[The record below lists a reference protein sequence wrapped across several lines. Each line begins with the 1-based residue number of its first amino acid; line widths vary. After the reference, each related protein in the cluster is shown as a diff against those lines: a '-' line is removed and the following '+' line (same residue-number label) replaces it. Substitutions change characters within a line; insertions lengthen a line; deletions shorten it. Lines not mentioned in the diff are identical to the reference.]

1 MTAELI
7 RICDLA
13 GRPRGSGFVADDR
26 GTVLTSHEAVDGL
39 ARMVLHGPGPGE
51 RTWRAGA
58 SDVTAL
64 PELGL
69 ALVRSDGLG
78 VRPLP
83 VAPRGVIVPGTYV
96 RLSARGWRQAR
107 VLGSAEA
114 TYAASATDG
123 SHLLPA
129 ALELAIGTDGRDALR
144 LGGEACGGPVLDA
157 VTGAVLAV
165 LCTALRAE
173 HRSGGFAVPLA
184 AAAAADPGGPL
195 AALLERNAATVPGF
209 GADLNLAGALQLTG
223 TTLGAALTTGGP
235 EPVDRPGIAAELDA
249 FAAGEHPVLALVG
262 RPGTGRTTALAA
274 LAARRARGPH
284 PAPTLWLRGADL
296 RADDTSLA
304 DAVAR
309 ALAAAGRILEAPAA
323 APGPDGCQGPDG
335 GPDRGPEPASA
346 SALASLVASAG
357 RPLLVVLDGPE
368 EMPPR
373 LAGRA
378 GPWTGATAAW
388 LEATGAR
395 LAVAARPEYWES
407 AGRLYPPRMLRNPAR
422 PARRLPPAVP
432 VGDLTP
438 EEAARARTRLGIP
451 AGAVADSDARHPL
464 TLRLLAEIHA
474 AGVTAGRPSRDEVF
488 AAHLALLCLR
498 VAVRASAALPEPHRR
513 AGAAGGGPHG
523 RNTEGCDPAGP
534 TGDGPYPGGPFPGG
548 PGMGGWGM
556 GGWGMAGPCADGPAT
571 GKPYGDGP
579 GAGGPYPD
587 GPDSGEGGMAGPY
600 EGGPHAGGQDTAGPY
615 AGGPG
620 VAGPDAAGVYGP
632 GVGRLAARVAGRVH
646 EAARRCLG
654 PGQGQLD
661 RASFE
666 ELFPWR
672 SGWASAVLT
681 EGLLVPAGEGY
692 RFAHEEIADW
702 LQAAHL
708 DLPVA
713 LDTLGREVP
722 RHRIG
727 PVLEALRL
735 LPPGERAAALE
746 RLVALLDGADGPEA
760 GWWAA
765 RLIGE
770 TLLRAPDATPY
781 LPVLHAL
788 AEHLSRPR
796 PAPAQGT
803 PPGADPPH
811 PAPTPAG
818 SAAYAGPSGT
828 GLPRPAPVTAP
839 SASAGPAA
847 EAGPPGAD
855 LPGSAPVAA
864 SSVSAGSAG
873 YAGPLGTGLPRP
885 ASAGSVAEAGPSGA
899 DLPRPAPGAG
909 SSASAGSAG
918 YAGPSGTGLP
928 RPAPG
933 AVPPASAGSAAYA
946 GTLGPADITAWAGP
960 GDTGHP
966 RIPAQG
972 GASAA
977 GGPAGHLRPGTATV
991 GGTRPGVPAGHLRPG
1006 AAATVGVGGNGCGGT
1021 AASGHGE
1028 GDEGEFGVW
1037 FWSRV
1042 RLAEEDRF
1050 ELLRRLVPHDH
1061 RLLDAAAR
1069 RLVRAPHL
1077 VQPLLCGW
1085 FRDERRLLGRPGA
1098 TVATAAQAL
1107 LHTHRSLAVDDL
1119 AEALVTAAHPR
1130 ADELLAVLAEDEPSA
1145 LSRAVD
1151 RWAHDER
1158 PGRRVAAAAYGPL
1171 TAPHVRT
1178 PADRELLRY
1187 AAQAL
1192 LARPADASLH
1202 GSALGILLRDPQVRA
1217 RYLPEALACFR
1228 DPGPGRLLP
1237 AAALV
1242 AALPVLPD
1250 PDAVFA
1256 ALRERADGEVVRALA
1271 ALTTPGLA
1279 RRAADLVRDHLAR
1292 HPQDAAH
1299 AAAFVDRRL
1308 EQGLAAAP
1316 VLRPLVRDLL
1326 GSGPPPV
1333 RAALAGVLAAPGTE
1347 SSYTLRG
1354 ELAEALLREELDPSV
1369 LDAFLGALAAGAAA
1383 GGPPDRT
1390 RDLLRRTGRQLLRAP
1405 GGPAVFER
1413 RTVELARAEP
1423 AFRALVAGW
1432 LERAP
1437 QEAAA
1442 LLGPGAR
1449 RTVET
1454 LAHSVSA
1461 SAPPSAS
1468 RSASAPDDADDGQR
1482 APAWQS

>member
-39 ARMVLHGPGPGE
+39 ARVVLHGPAPGE
-51 RTWRAGA
+51 RTWTAGA

-83 VAPRGVIVPGTYV
+83 VAPRGVVAPGTYV
-96 RLSARGWRQAR
+96 RLPARGWRQAR
-107 VLGSAEA
+107 VLGAAEA
-114 TYAASATDG
+114 TYRAAHTATDRF
-123 SHLLPA
+123 HLLPA

-157 VTGAVLAV
+157 GTGAVLAV
-165 LCTALRAE
+165 LCTALQAE

-195 AALLERNAATVPGF
+195 AALLERNAATVPGY
-209 GADLNLAGALQLTG
+209 GADLNLAGALRLTG
-223 TTLGAALTTGGP
+223 TTLGAALPAGGP
-235 EPVDRPGIAAELDA
+235 EPVDRPAIAAELDA
-249 FAAGEHPVLALVG
+249 FTAGDRPVLALVG

-274 LAARRARGPH
+274 LAVRRARGPR

-296 RADDTSLA
+296 RPDDTSLA

-309 ALAAAGRILEAPAA
+309 ALTEAGRTLEVPAA
-323 APGPDGCQGPDG
+323 APGPDP
-335 GPDRGPEPASA
+335 A
-346 SALASLVASAG
+346 SALAALVASAG
-357 RPLLVVLDGPE
+357 RALLVVLDGPE

-388 LEATGAR
+388 LVASGAR
-395 LAVAARPEYWES
+395 LVVASRPEHWES
-407 AGRLYPPRMLRNPAR
+407 AGRLYPPRMLRTPAR

-432 VGDLTP
+432 IGDLTP
-438 EEAARARTRLGIP
+438 EEAAQVRARLGIP
-451 AGAVADSDARHPL
+451 ADAVAAADARHPL
-464 TLRLLAEIHA
+464 TLRLLAELRA

-488 AAHLALLCLR
+488 AAHLDLLCLR
-498 VAVRASAALPEPHRR
+498 VAVRVSAALPQPRR
-513 AGAAGGGPHG
+513 PGGAA
-523 RNTEGCDPAGP
+523 DPAG
-534 TGDGPYPGGPFPGG
+534 TGGPGG
-548 PGMGGWGM
+548 PGMGGPGGPGM
-556 GGWGMAGPCADGPAT
+556 GGPGGPGMGGPGMAGPDMG
-571 GKPYGDGP
+571 GP
-579 GAGGPYPD
+579 GGPETGGPD
-587 GPDSGEGGMAGPY
+587 MAGPGTGGPGGSGMAGPGMAGS
-600 EGGPHAGGQDTAGPY
+600 GGSGMAGPGM
-615 AGGPG
+615 AGSGGSGMAGSGMAGSGTGGSGMAGSGMAGPDMGGPG
-620 VAGPDAAGVYGP
+620 GPEAGRPYTAEPDTAGVYGP
-632 GVGRLAARVAGRVH
+632 GAGRLAVRVAGRVH

-672 SGWASAVLT
+672 SGWASAVLA

-692 RFAHEEIADW
+692 RFAHEEFADW
-702 LQAAHL
+702 VQAAHL
-708 DLPVA
+708 DLPAA
-713 LDTLGREVP
+713 LDTLGRDVP

-727 PVLEALRL
+727 PVLEAVGL
-735 LPPGERAAALE
+735 LPPGERTAALQ
-746 RLVALLDGADGPEA
+746 RLVALLGEDTGPEPR
-760 GWWAA
+760 WWAA
-765 RLIGE
+765 RLVGE
-770 TLLRAPDATPY
+770 TLLRAPDATPC
-781 LPVLHAL
+781 LEVLHAL
-788 AEHLSRPR
+788 AEHLAR
-796 PAPAQGT
+796 PAPAGGT
-803 PPGADPPH
+803 PPGADPPR
-811 PAPTPAG
+811 PAPAAATAPTPAG
-818 SAAYAGPSGT
+818 AAAYAGALGGP
-828 GLPRPAPVTAP
+828 
-839 SASAGPAA
+839 GPAA
-847 EAGPPGAD
+847 
-855 LPGSAPVAA
+855 
-864 SSVSAGSAG
+864 
-873 YAGPLGTGLPRP
+873 
-885 ASAGSVAEAGPSGA
+885 
-899 DLPRPAPGAG
+899 
-909 SSASAGSAG
+909 
-918 YAGPSGTGLP
+918 
-928 RPAPG
+928 
-933 AVPPASAGSAAYA
+933 
-946 GTLGPADITAWAGP
+946 ITAWAGP
-960 GDTGHP
+960 GTAGHP
-966 RIPAQG
+966 GVPTRG
-972 GASAA
+972 GTPRA
-977 GGPAGHLRPGTATV
+977 GGPGAQAGHLRPEAAAAAAAAASARAGSRGS
-991 GGTRPGVPAGHLRPG
+991 GGTTESGGPPDPGQGR
-1006 AAATVGVGGNGCGGT
+1006 
-1021 AASGHGE
+1021 E
-1028 GDEGEFGVW
+1028 DEGEFGAW
-1037 FWSRV
+1037 FWTRV
-1042 RLAEEDRF
+1042 RVAEEDRF

-1069 RLVRAPHL
+1069 RLARAPRL

-1119 AEALVTAAHPR
+1119 TEALVTAAHPR

-1217 RYLPEALACFR
+1217 RYLPDALACFR
-1228 DPGPGRLLP
+1228 DPGRRTPLP
-1237 AAALV
+1237 ASALV
-1242 AALPVLPD
+1242 AALPMLPD

-1299 AAAFVDRRL
+1299 AAEFVDRRL

-1354 ELAEALLREELDPSV
+1354 ELAEELLREELDASV
-1369 LDAFLGALAAGAAA
+1369 LDTFLGALAAGAATGA
-1383 GGPPDRT
+1383 PDRT

-1423 AFRALVAGW
+1423 AFGALVASW

-1442 LLGPGAR
+1442 LLGPSAR

-1454 LAHSVSA
+1454 LANSA
-1461 SAPPSAS
+1461 SP
-1468 RSASAPDDADDGQR
+1468 PDDADDGQR
-1482 APAWQS
+1482 PPAWQS

>member
-39 ARMVLHGPGPGE
+39 ARLVLHGPSPGERSPGE
-51 RTWRAGA
+51 RTWLAGA

-83 VAPRGVIVPGTYV
+83 IAPRAAIAPGTYV
-96 RLSARGWRQAR
+96 RLAARGWRQAR
-107 VLGSAEA
+107 VLGGAEA
-114 TYAASATDG
+114 TYTATCTATATSSTATG
-123 SHLLPA
+123 RLHLLPA

-144 LGGEACGGPVLDA
+144 LRGEACGGPVLDA
-157 VTGAVLAV
+157 GTGAVLAV
-165 LCTALRAE
+165 LCTALQAE
-173 HRSGGFAVPLA
+173 HRSGGFAVPLT

-195 AALLERNAATVPGF
+195 AALLERNAATVPGH

-223 TTLGAALTTGGP
+223 TTLGAALAAGGP
-235 EPVDRPGIAAELDA
+235 EPVDRPAIAAELDS
-249 FAAGEHPVLALVG
+249 FTAGDRPVLALVG

-296 RADDTSLA
+296 RTGDTSLA

-309 ALAAAGRILEAPAA
+309 ALAEAGRILEVPAA
-323 APGPDGCQGPDG
+323 APGPD
-335 GPDRGPEPASA
+335 PAA
-346 SALASLVASAG
+346 TLAALVASAG
-357 RPLLVVLDGPE
+357 RALLVVLDGPE

-373 LAGRA
+373 LAARA
-378 GPWTGATAAW
+378 GPWTAATAAW
-388 LEATGAR
+388 LDATGTR

-407 AGRLYPPRMLRNPAR
+407 AGRLYPPRMLSTPAR
-422 PARRLPPAVP
+422 PARLLPPAVP

-438 EEAARARTRLGIP
+438 EEAALAGARLGIP
-451 AGAVADSDARHPL
+451 ADAVAGADARHPL
-464 TLRLLAEIHA
+464 TLRLLAEVRA

-488 AAHLALLCLR
+488 AAHLDLLCLR
-498 VAVRASAALPEPHRR
+498 VAVRVSAALPQPRR
-513 AGAAGGGPHG
+513 PRGAADPGGARGSDTGGVYGSGTGGVYGPDTGGDG
-523 RNTEGCDPAGP
+523 RSDPGRAYGTTDPAG
-534 TGDGPYPGGPFPGG
+534 
-548 PGMGGWGM
+548 
-556 GGWGMAGPCADGPAT
+556 ADGP
-571 GKPYGDGP
+571 
-579 GAGGPYPD
+579 
-587 GPDSGEGGMAGPY
+587 
-600 EGGPHAGGQDTAGPY
+600 DT
-615 AGGPG
+615 
-620 VAGPDAAGVYGP
+620 AGVYGP
-632 GVGRLAARVAGRVH
+632 GAGRLAVRVAGRVH

-654 PGQGQLD
+654 PGQGQVD

-672 SGWASAVLT
+672 SGWASAVLA

-692 RFAHEEIADW
+692 RFAHEELADW
-702 LQAAHL
+702 VQAAHL
-708 DLPVA
+708 DLPAA
-713 LDTLGREVP
+713 LDTLGRDVP

-735 LPPGERAAALE
+735 LPPEEKGAALE
-746 RLVALLDGADGPEA
+746 RLVSVLDGAAAGPEA
-760 GWWAA
+760 RWWAA
-765 RLIGE
+765 RLVGE
-770 TLLRAPDATPY
+770 TLLRAADATPY
-781 LPVLHAL
+781 LPVLYAL
-788 AEHLSRPR
+788 ATHLTRPEPAGTHESG
-796 PAPAQGT
+796 PAPAGPAPVT
-803 PPGADPPH
+803 PPD
-811 PAPTPAG
+811 PTPAG
-818 SAAYAGPSGT
+818 SAAYAGALGI
-828 GLPRPAPVTAP
+828 PARAT
-839 SASAGPAA
+839 
-847 EAGPPGAD
+847 
-855 LPGSAPVAA
+855 
-864 SSVSAGSAG
+864 
-873 YAGPLGTGLPRP
+873 
-885 ASAGSVAEAGPSGA
+885 
-899 DLPRPAPGAG
+899 
-909 SSASAGSAG
+909 
-918 YAGPSGTGLP
+918 
-928 RPAPG
+928 
-933 AVPPASAGSAAYA
+933 
-946 GTLGPADITAWAGP
+946 ITAWAGP
-960 GDTGHP
+960 RTTGHP

-972 GASAA
+972 GAPGGS
-977 GGPAGHLRPGTATV
+977 GPAG
-991 GGTRPGVPAGHLRPG
+991 PAGRLRAGEAGEAAGEAGDAARAGGAQTGGSTESGGPPEPG
-1006 AAATVGVGGNGCGGT
+1006 RGR
-1021 AASGHGE
+1021 E
-1028 GDEGEFGVW
+1028 DEGEFGAW
-1037 FWSRV
+1037 FWTRV
-1042 RLAEEDRF
+1042 GVAEEDRF
-1050 ELLRRLVPHDH
+1050 ELLRRMLPHDH

-1069 RLVRAPHL
+1069 RLVRAPRL

-1202 GSALGILLRDPQVRA
+1202 GSAFGILLRDPQVRA

-1228 DPGPGRLLP
+1228 ARGHGRQLP

-1299 AAAFVDRRL
+1299 AAEFVDRRL

-1354 ELAEALLREELDPSV
+1354 ELAEELLREELDPSV
-1369 LDAFLGALAAGAAA
+1369 LDAFLGALATGAATGA
-1383 GGPPDRT
+1383 PDRT

-1423 AFRALVAGW
+1423 AFGALVARW

-1442 LLGPGAR
+1442 LLGPSAR

-1454 LAHSVSA
+1454 LAHSA
-1461 SAPPSAS
+1461 SPPE
-1468 RSASAPDDADDGQR
+1468 DADDGQR
-1482 APAWQS
+1482 PPAWQS

>member
-13 GRPRGSGFVADDR
+13 GRPRGTGFVADDC
-26 GTVLTSHEAVDGL
+26 GTVLTSHEAVDGP
-39 ARMVLHGPGPGE
+39 ARLVLHGPAPGE
-51 RTWRAGA
+51 RTWTAGA

-83 VAPRGVIVPGTYV
+83 VAPRAVIAPGTYV
-96 RLSARGWRQAR
+96 RLPARGWRQAR
-107 VLGSAEA
+107 VLGAAEA
-114 TYAASATDG
+114 GYPATDRF
-123 SHLLPA
+123 HLLPA

-144 LGGEACGGPVLDA
+144 LGGESCGGPVLDA
-157 VTGAVLAV
+157 ATGAVLAV

-195 AALLERNAATVPGF
+195 AALLERNAATVPGY

-223 TTLGAALTTGGP
+223 TTLGAALAAFAGVP
-235 EPVDRPGIAAELDA
+235 EPVDRPAITAELDA
-249 FAAGEHPVLALVG
+249 FTSGDRPVLALAG

-274 LAARRARGPH
+274 LAVRRARGPR

-309 ALAAAGRILEAPAA
+309 ALTEAGRILEAHAA
-323 APGPDGCQGPDG
+323 APGPDP
-335 GPDRGPEPASA
+335 A
-346 SALASLVASAG
+346 SALAALAASAG

-378 GPWTGATAAW
+378 GAWTGATAAW
-388 LEATGAR
+388 LGASGVR
-395 LAVAARPEYWES
+395 LVVAARPEHWES
-407 AGRLYPPRMLRNPAR
+407 AGRLFPPRMLHTPAR
-422 PARRLPPAVP
+422 PARRVPPAVP

-438 EEAARARTRLGIP
+438 EEAEAARARLGIP
-451 AGAVADSDARHPL
+451 ADAVAAADARHAL
-464 TLRLLAEIHA
+464 TLRLLAEVRQ

-488 AAHLALLCLR
+488 AAHLDLLCLR
-498 VAVRASAALPEPHRR
+498 VAVRVSAALPQPRR
-513 AGAAGGGPHG
+513 PGGAAEPV
-523 RNTEGCDPAGP
+523 
-534 TGDGPYPGGPFPGG
+534 
-548 PGMGGWGM
+548 
-556 GGWGMAGPCADGPAT
+556 
-571 GKPYGDGP
+571 
-579 GAGGPYPD
+579 GAGGADTGGVDTGGVDTD
-587 GPDSGEGGMAGPY
+587 GV
-600 EGGPHAGGQDTAGPY
+600 DTG
-615 AGGPG
+615 
-620 VAGPDAAGVYGP
+620 GVYGP
-632 GVGRLAARVAGRVH
+632 DRARVYGPGAGRLAARVAGRVH

-654 PGQGQLD
+654 PGQGQVD

-666 ELFPWR
+666 ELFPRR
-672 SGWASAVLT
+672 SGWASAVLA

-692 RFAHEEIADW
+692 RFAHEEFADW
-702 LQAAHL
+702 VQAAHL
-708 DLPVA
+708 DLPAA
-713 LDTLGREVP
+713 LHTLGRDVP
-722 RHRIG
+722 RHRVG

-735 LPPGERAAALE
+735 LPPGARAAALE
-746 RLVALLDGADGPEA
+746 RLVALLGEDTGPEPR
-760 GWWAA
+760 WWAA
-765 RLIGE
+765 RLVGE
-770 TLLRAPDATPY
+770 TLLRAPDATPC

-788 AEHLSRPR
+788 ADHLAR
-796 PAPAQGT
+796 PAPAGDTRT
-803 PPGADPPH
+803 PPGAEPH
-811 PAPTPAG
+811 PAPAAAVPTPAG
-818 SAAYAGPSGT
+818 AAAYAG
-828 GLPRPAPVTAP
+828 A
-839 SASAGPAA
+839 
-847 EAGPPGAD
+847 
-855 LPGSAPVAA
+855 
-864 SSVSAGSAG
+864 
-873 YAGPLGTGLPRP
+873 LGNP
-885 ASAGSVAEAGPSGA
+885 
-899 DLPRPAPGAG
+899 
-909 SSASAGSAG
+909 
-918 YAGPSGTGLP
+918 
-928 RPAPG
+928 
-933 AVPPASAGSAAYA
+933 
-946 GTLGPADITAWAGP
+946 GPADVTVTGWPGPRTGGHVRSPGEVAGP
-960 GDTGHP
+960 G
-966 RIPAQG
+966 
-972 GASAA
+972 
-977 GGPAGHLRPGTATV
+977 
-991 GGTRPGVPAGHLRPG
+991 
-1006 AAATVGVGGNGCGGT
+1006 
-1021 AASGHGE
+1021 SGEADHGDGEEAE
-1028 GDEGEFGVW
+1028 GEGEFGGW
-1037 FWSRV
+1037 FWTRV
-1042 RLAEEDRF
+1042 RVPEAERF

-1069 RLVRAPHL
+1069 RLVRAPRL

-1119 AEALVTAAHPR
+1119 AEALVSAAHPR

-1178 PADRELLRY
+1178 PADRELLRH
-1187 AAQAL
+1187 AAEAL
-1192 LARPADASLH
+1192 LDRPADASLH

-1217 RYLPEALACFR
+1217 RYLPQALACFR
-1228 DPGPGRLLP
+1228 DPGRGARL
-1237 AAALV
+1237 AATALV

-1256 ALRERADGEVVRALA
+1256 VLRERADGEVVRALA

-1299 AAAFVDRRL
+1299 AAEFVDRRL

-1354 ELAEALLREELDPSV
+1354 ELAEALLHEELDPSV

-1383 GGPPDRT
+1383 GAPPDRT

-1423 AFRALVAGW
+1423 AFGVLVASW

-1442 LLGPGAR
+1442 LLGPSAR

-1454 LAHSVSA
+1454 LVHSA
-1461 SAPPSAS
+1461 SPPV
-1468 RSASAPDDADDGQR
+1468 DADDGQR
-1482 APAWQS
+1482 PPAWQS

>member
-1 MTAELI
+1 MTAQLI

-39 ARMVLHGPGPGE
+39 ARLVLHGPAPGE
-51 RTWRAGA
+51 RTWTAGA

-78 VRPLP
+78 ARPLP
-83 VAPRGVIVPGTYV
+83 VAPRGAIAPGTYV
-96 RLSARGWRQAR
+96 RLAARGWRQAR
-107 VLGSAEA
+107 VLGAAEA
-114 TYAASATDG
+114 TYPATDRL
-123 SHLLPA
+123 HLLPA

-157 VTGAVLAV
+157 GTGAVLAV

-195 AALLERNAATVPGF
+195 AALLERNAATVPGH

-223 TTLGAALTTGGP
+223 TTLGAALAMGGP
-235 EPVDRPGIAAELDA
+235 EPVDRPEIAAELDA
-249 FAAGEHPVLALVG
+249 FTAGDRPVLALVG
-262 RPGTGRTTALAA
+262 RLGTGRTTALAA
-274 LAARRARGPH
+274 LAVRRARGPH

-296 RADDTSLA
+296 RADDASLA

-309 ALAAAGRILEAPAA
+309 ALTEAGRILEVPAA
-323 APGPDGCQGPDG
+323 GPGPDP
-335 GPDRGPEPASA
+335 A
-346 SALASLVASAG
+346 SALAALVASAG

-378 GPWTGATAAW
+378 APWTGATAAW
-388 LEATGAR
+388 LGASGAR
-395 LAVAARPEYWES
+395 LVVAARPEHWEA
-407 AGRLYPPRMLRNPAR
+407 AGRLYPPRMLHTPAR
-422 PARRLPPAVP
+422 PARGLPPAVP
-432 VGDLTP
+432 IGDLTP
-438 EEAARARTRLGIP
+438 EEAEAVRARLGIP
-451 AGAVADSDARHPL
+451 AGAVDGADARHPL
-464 TLRLLAEIHA
+464 TLRLLAELRA

-488 AAHLALLCLR
+488 AAHLDLLCLR
-498 VAVRASAALPEPHRR
+498 VAVRVSAALPQPRR
-513 AGAAGGGPHG
+513 PRGAFGPDGACRDGIGGDGAGGDGAG
-523 RNTEGCDPAGP
+523 GEDPAGAC
-534 TGDGPYPGGPFPGG
+534 DPGVF
-548 PGMGGWGM
+548 
-556 GGWGMAGPCADGPAT
+556 
-571 GKPYGDGP
+571 GP
-579 GAGGPYPD
+579 GA
-587 GPDSGEGGMAGPY
+587 
-600 EGGPHAGGQDTAGPY
+600 
-615 AGGPG
+615 
-620 VAGPDAAGVYGP
+620 
-632 GVGRLAARVAGRVH
+632 GRLAARVAGRVH

-661 RASFE
+661 RGSFE

-672 SGWASAVLT
+672 SGWASAVLA
-681 EGLLVPAGEGY
+681 EGLLVPGGEGY
-692 RFAHEEIADW
+692 RFAHEEFADW
-702 LQAAHL
+702 VQAAHL
-708 DLPVA
+708 DLPAA
-713 LDTLGREVP
+713 LDTLGRDVP

-727 PVLEALRL
+727 PVLEGIRL
-735 LPPGERAAALE
+735 LPPGERGAALE
-746 RLVALLDGADGPEA
+746 RLVAVLDGATDPEA
-760 GWWAA
+760 LWWAA
-765 RLIGE
+765 RLVGE
-770 TLLRAPDATPY
+770 TLLRVPDATPY

-788 AEHLSRPR
+788 AAHLTR
-796 PAPAQGT
+796 PAPS
-803 PPGADPPH
+803 GAEEPEPSPAA
-811 PAPTPAG
+811 PAPFPAAPAPAPAAPAPPPAG
-818 SAAYAGPSGT
+818 SAAYAGSLG
-828 GLPRPAPVTAP
+828 AP
-839 SASAGPAA
+839 GP
-847 EAGPPGAD
+847 
-855 LPGSAPVAA
+855 
-864 SSVSAGSAG
+864 
-873 YAGPLGTGLPRP
+873 AGPL
-885 ASAGSVAEAGPSGA
+885 
-899 DLPRPAPGAG
+899 
-909 SSASAGSAG
+909 
-918 YAGPSGTGLP
+918 
-928 RPAPG
+928 
-933 AVPPASAGSAAYA
+933 
-946 GTLGPADITAWAGP
+946 
-960 GDTGHP
+960 

-972 GASAA
+972 GAPVADGPGGRA
-977 GGPAGHLRPGTATV
+977 GRP
-991 GGTRPGVPAGHLRPG
+991 PGLRPG
-1006 AAATVGVGGNGCGGT
+1006 AAADDTGDSGGPGTGGHT
-1021 AASGHGE
+1021 GPGSPPEPGQGRE
-1028 GDEGEFGVW
+1028 DEGEFGGW
-1037 FWSRV
+1037 FWTRV
-1042 RLAEEDRF
+1042 RVAEDDRF

-1069 RLVRAPHL
+1069 RLVRAPRL

-1119 AEALVTAAHPR
+1119 TEALVTAAHPR

-1187 AAQAL
+1187 AAQTL

-1228 DPGPGRLLP
+1228 DPGRGRRLP
-1237 AAALV
+1237 ATALV

-1256 ALRERADGEVVRALA
+1256 ALRERADGEVVCALA

-1279 RRAADLVRDHLAR
+1279 RRAAELVRDHLAG

-1299 AAAFVDRRL
+1299 AAEFVDRRL

-1369 LDAFLGALAAGAAA
+1369 LDTFLGALAAGAAA
-1383 GGPPDRT
+1383 GAPDRT

-1423 AFRALVAGW
+1423 AFGALVASW

-1442 LLGPGAR
+1442 LLGPSAR

-1454 LAHSVSA
+1454 LAHSA
-1461 SAPPSAS
+1461 CPSE
-1468 RSASAPDDADDGQR
+1468 DADDGQR
-1482 APAWQS
+1482 PPAWQS

>member
-39 ARMVLHGPGPGE
+39 ARMVLHGPAPQE
-51 RTWRAGA
+51 RSWRAGA

-78 VRPLP
+78 ARPLP
-83 VAPRGVIVPGTYV
+83 VAPRGVIAPGTYV

-107 VLGSAEA
+107 VLGPAEA
-114 TYAASATDG
+114 AYPAADRL
-123 SHLLPA
+123 HLLPA

-157 VTGAVLAV
+157 GTGAVLAV
-165 LCTALRAE
+165 LCTALQAE
-173 HRSGGFAVPLA
+173 HRCGGFAVPLA

-195 AALLERNAATVPGF
+195 AALLERNAATVPGH

-223 TTLGAALTTGGP
+223 TTLGVALRALAAGGP
-235 EPVDRPGIAAELDA
+235 EPVDRPALAAELDA
-249 FAAGEHPVLALVG
+249 FTAGDRPVLALVG

-274 LAARRARGPH
+274 LAVRRARGPR

-296 RADDTSLA
+296 RAGDTSLA

-309 ALAAAGRILEAPAA
+309 ALAEAGRILEVPAA
-323 APGPDGCQGPDG
+323 
-335 GPDRGPEPASA
+335 GPDRGPDPASACTSASASASA

-395 LAVAARPEYWES
+395 LAVAARPEHWES
-407 AGRLYPPRMLRNPAR
+407 AGRLYPPRMLRTPAR

-438 EEAARARTRLGIP
+438 GEAEQARARLGIP
-451 AGAVADSDARHPL
+451 ADAVAGADARHPL
-464 TLRLLAEIHA
+464 TLRLLAEIRA
-474 AGVTAGRPSRDEVF
+474 AGVTDGCPSRDEVF
-488 AAHLALLCLR
+488 AAHLDLLCLR
-498 VAVRASAALPEPHRR
+498 VAVRVSAAHPQPRR
-513 AGAAGGGPHG
+513 PGGGAEPDG
-523 RNTEGCDPAGP
+523 AGVH
-534 TGDGPYPGGPFPGG
+534 
-548 PGMGGWGM
+548 
-556 GGWGMAGPCADGPAT
+556 
-571 GKPYGDGP
+571 GP
-579 GAGGPYPD
+579 GAD
-587 GPDSGEGGMAGPY
+587 
-600 EGGPHAGGQDTAGPY
+600 
-615 AGGPG
+615 
-620 VAGPDAAGVYGP
+620 
-632 GVGRLAARVAGRVH
+632 RLAARVAGRVH

-654 PGQGQLD
+654 PGRGQLD

-692 RFAHEEIADW
+692 RFAHEELADW
-702 LQAAHL
+702 VQAAHL
-708 DLPVA
+708 DLPAA
-713 LDTLGREVP
+713 LATLGRDVP

-735 LPPGERAAALE
+735 LPPGERAAGLE
-746 RLVALLDGADGPEA
+746 RLVALLDGAEGPEA
-760 GWWAA
+760 TWWAA
-765 RLIGE
+765 RLVGE
-770 TLLRAPDATPY
+770 TLLVLPDATPY
-781 LPVLHAL
+781 LPLLHGL
-788 AEHLSRPR
+788 ATRLTGPEPGPR
-796 PAPAQGT
+796 GT
-803 PPGADPPH
+803 PEAHPSPTDSSWPGNSPAGASGPGGSPASHSWAGGCPTGASPSGASSADTSS
-811 PAPTPAG
+811 AGAFRADNSSASSTPAG
-818 SAAYAGPSGT
+818 ASPAGASPSGPSSSDTSWSGGSSASSSQADT
-828 GLPRPAPVTAP
+828 SSAGASGAGGSSAGGSQADTSSVGAFWAGGSSASPSSAGASSADGSPAGAP
-839 SASAGPAA
+839 SAGASGAGGSPAGASSSGPFPAGGSSAGGSPSGRSPAGPA
-847 EAGPPGAD
+847 P
-855 LPGSAPVAA
+855 
-864 SSVSAGSAG
+864 
-873 YAGPLGTGLPRP
+873 
-885 ASAGSVAEAGPSGA
+885 AGSVAYAGALGRTGPAGA
-899 DLPRPAPGAG
+899 TGWAGAG
-909 SSASAGSAG
+909 GFG
-918 YAGPSGTGLP
+918 GP
-928 RPAPG
+928 
-933 AVPPASAGSAAYA
+933 
-946 GTLGPADITAWAGP
+946 W
-960 GDTGHP
+960 
-966 RIPAQG
+966 IPAQG
-972 GASAA
+972 GASGAGGRQLRPEVAA
-977 GGPAGHLRPGTATV
+977 GGTARVGGAGAPAGPGQ
-991 GGTRPGVPAGHLRPG
+991 GR
-1006 AAATVGVGGNGCGGT
+1006 
-1021 AASGHGE
+1021 E
-1028 GDEGEFGVW
+1028 DEGEFGAG

-1042 RLAEEDRF
+1042 RVAEAERF
-1050 ELLRRLVPHDH
+1050 ELLRRLLPHDH

-1069 RLVRAPHL
+1069 RLVRAPQL

-1085 FRDERRLLGRPGA
+1085 FRDERRLHGRPGA

-1107 LHTHRSLAVDDL
+1107 LHTNRSLAVDDL
-1119 AEALVTAAHPR
+1119 TEALVTAAHPR

-1228 DPGPGRLLP
+1228 DPGRGRRLP

-1250 PDAVFA
+1250 PDSVFA

-1292 HPQDAAH
+1292 HPQDAPH
-1299 AAAFVDRRL
+1299 AAEFLERRL

-1333 RAALAGVLAAPGTE
+1333 RAALARVLAAPGTE
-1347 SSYTLRG
+1347 PSYTLRG
-1354 ELAEALLREELDPSV
+1354 ELAEELLREELDPSV
-1369 LDAFLGALAAGAAA
+1369 LDAFLGALAAGAATGA
-1383 GGPPDRT
+1383 PPDRT

-1423 AFRALVAGW
+1423 AFGALVARW

-1442 LLGPGAR
+1442 LLGPSAR

-1454 LAHSVSA
+1454 LARSTC
-1461 SAPPSAS
+1461 PGTS
-1468 RSASAPDDADDGQR
+1468 RSAPRNASPPDDADDGQR

>member
-39 ARMVLHGPGPGE
+39 ARVVLHGPAPGE
-51 RTWRAGA
+51 RTWVAGA

-83 VAPRGVIVPGTYV
+83 VAPRGVIAPGTYV

-107 VLGSAEA
+107 VLGLAEA
-114 TYAASATDG
+114 TYAATVTAGTGTGTGTAAWAGTTAASATAADRL
-123 SHLLPA
+123 HRLPA
-129 ALELAIGTDGRDALR
+129 VLELAIGTDGRDALR

-157 VTGAVLAV
+157 GTGAVLAV
-165 LCTALRAE
+165 LCTALQAE
-173 HRSGGFAVPLA
+173 HRSGGFAVPLT

-195 AALLERNAATVPGF
+195 AALLERNAATVPGH

-223 TTLGAALTTGGP
+223 TTLGAALATGGP
-235 EPVDRPGIAAELDA
+235 EPVDRPEIAAELDA
-249 FAAGEHPVLALVG
+249 FTAGDRFTAGAGPVLALVG

-274 LAARRARGPH
+274 LAVRRARGPR
-284 PAPTLWLRGADL
+284 PAPTLWLRGSDL
-296 RADDTSLA
+296 RAEDGSLA

-309 ALAAAGRILEAPAA
+309 ALAEAGRILEVPAA
-323 APGPDGCQGPDG
+323 VPGPDP
-335 GPDRGPEPASA
+335 A
-346 SALASLVASAG
+346 SALAAVVASAG
-357 RPLLVVLDGPE
+357 RALLVVLDGPE

-373 LAGRA
+373 LAARA
-378 GPWTGATAAW
+378 GPWTAATAAW
-388 LEATGAR
+388 LDATGAR
-395 LAVAARPEYWES
+395 LVVAARPEYWES
-407 AGRLYPPRMLRNPAR
+407 AGRLYPSRMLRTPAR

-438 EEAARARTRLGIP
+438 EEAALAAARLGIP
-451 AGAVADSDARHPL
+451 ADAVAGADARHPL
-464 TLRLLAEIHA
+464 TLRLLAEVRA

-488 AAHLALLCLR
+488 SAHLDLLCLR
-498 VAVRASAALPEPHRR
+498 VAVRVSAALPQPRR
-513 AGAAGGGPHG
+513 PGVGGAA
-523 RNTEGCDPAGP
+523 DPVG
-534 TGDGPYPGGPFPGG
+534 
-548 PGMGGWGM
+548 
-556 GGWGMAGPCADGPAT
+556 ADGP
-571 GKPYGDGP
+571 
-579 GAGGPYPD
+579 
-587 GPDSGEGGMAGPY
+587 
-600 EGGPHAGGQDTAGPY
+600 DT
-615 AGGPG
+615 
-620 VAGPDAAGVYGP
+620 AGVYGP

-654 PGQGQLD
+654 PGRGQVD

-692 RFAHEEIADW
+692 RFAHEELADW
-702 LQAAHL
+702 VQAAHL
-708 DLPVA
+708 DLPAA
-713 LDTLGREVP
+713 LDTLGRDVP

-727 PVLEALRL
+727 PVLEALGL

-746 RLVALLDGADGPEA
+746 RLVALLGAAAGPEA
-760 GWWAA
+760 RWWAA
-765 RLIGE
+765 RLVGE
-770 TLLRAPDATPY
+770 TLLRLPDATPY
-781 LPVLHAL
+781 LPVLYAL
-788 AEHLSRPR
+788 TTHLTG
-796 PAPAQGT
+796 PAPGGAHGAGPT
-803 PPGADPPH
+803 PVGPTPVPVTPADP
-811 PAPTPAG
+811 TRAG
-818 SAAYAGPSGT
+818 SAAYAGALG
-828 GLPRPAPVTAP
+828 AP
-839 SASAGPAA
+839 GPAA
-847 EAGPPGAD
+847 T
-855 LPGSAPVAA
+855 AP
-864 SSVSAGSAG
+864 
-873 YAGPLGTGLPRP
+873 
-885 ASAGSVAEAGPSGA
+885 
-899 DLPRPAPGAG
+899 
-909 SSASAGSAG
+909 
-918 YAGPSGTGLP
+918 
-928 RPAPG
+928 
-933 AVPPASAGSAAYA
+933 
-946 GTLGPADITAWAGP
+946 WAGP
-960 GDTGHP
+960 GTAGHP
-966 RIPAQG
+966 WIPAQG
-972 GASAA
+972 GAPGADGPGGHGRHA
-977 GGPAGHLRPGTATV
+977 GPLRPGGVTES
-991 GGTRPGVPAGHLRPG
+991 GGPPGPG
-1006 AAATVGVGGNGCGGT
+1006 QGR
-1021 AASGHGE
+1021 E
-1028 GDEGEFGVW
+1028 EEGEFGAW
-1037 FWSRV
+1037 FWTRLRV
-1042 RLAEEDRF
+1042 AEEDRF
-1050 ELLRRLVPHDH
+1050 ELLRRMLPHDH

-1085 FRDERRLLGRPGA
+1085 LRDERRLLGRPGA

-1107 LHTHRSLAVDDL
+1107 LHTQRHLAVDDL

-1192 LARPADASLH
+1192 LARPGDASLH

-1217 RYLPEALACFR
+1217 RYLPDALACFR
-1228 DPGPGRLLP
+1228 DPGRGLRLP

-1299 AAAFVDRRL
+1299 AAEFVDRRL

-1369 LDAFLGALAAGAAA
+1369 LDAFLGALAAGAATGA
-1383 GGPPDRT
+1383 PDRT

-1423 AFRALVAGW
+1423 AFGALVARW

-1442 LLGPGAR
+1442 LLGPSAR

-1454 LAHSVSA
+1454 LAHSA
-1461 SAPPSAS
+1461 SP
-1468 RSASAPDDADDGQR
+1468 REDADDGQR
-1482 APAWQS
+1482 PPAWQS

>member
-39 ARMVLHGPGPGE
+39 ARVVLHGPSPGE
-51 RTWRAGA
+51 RTWLAGA

-83 VAPRGVIVPGTYV
+83 VAPRGVIAPGTYV

-107 VLGSAEA
+107 VLGGAEA
-114 TYAASATDG
+114 TYAATSTTSTTSTAGTVGTGTSAATAADR
-123 SHLLPA
+123 LRRLPA

-157 VTGAVLAV
+157 ATGAVLAV
-165 LCTALRAE
+165 LCTALQAE
-173 HRSGGFAVPLA
+173 HRSGGFAVPLT

-195 AALLERNAATVPGF
+195 AALLERNAATVPGH

-223 TTLGAALTTGGP
+223 TTLGAALAAGAGP
-235 EPVDRPGIAAELDA
+235 EPVDRPEIAAELDA
-249 FAAGEHPVLALVG
+249 FTAGDRCTAGDPPVLALVG

-274 LAARRARGPH
+274 LAVRRARGPR
-284 PAPTLWLRGADL
+284 PAPTLWLRGSDL
-296 RADDTSLA
+296 RVGDTSLA

-309 ALAAAGRILEAPAA
+309 ALAEAGRILEVPAA
-323 APGPDGCQGPDG
+323 APGPDP
-335 GPDRGPEPASA
+335 A
-346 SALASLVASAG
+346 SALAAVVASAG
-357 RPLLVVLDGPE
+357 RALLVVLDGPE

-373 LAGRA
+373 LAALA
-378 GPWTGATAAW
+378 GPWTAATAAW
-388 LEATGAR
+388 LDATGAR
-395 LAVAARPEYWES
+395 LVLAARPEYWES
-407 AGRLYPPRMLRNPAR
+407 AGRLYPSRMLRTPAR

-438 EEAARARTRLGIP
+438 EEAALAGARLGIP
-451 AGAVADSDARHPL
+451 ADAVAGADARHPL
-464 TLRLLAEIHA
+464 TLRLLAEVRA

-488 AAHLALLCLR
+488 AAHLDLLCLR
-498 VAVRASAALPEPHRR
+498 VAVRVSAALPQPRR
-513 AGAAGGGPHG
+513 PGVGGAA
-523 RNTEGCDPAGP
+523 DPVG
-534 TGDGPYPGGPFPGG
+534 
-548 PGMGGWGM
+548 
-556 GGWGMAGPCADGPAT
+556 ADGP
-571 GKPYGDGP
+571 
-579 GAGGPYPD
+579 
-587 GPDSGEGGMAGPY
+587 
-600 EGGPHAGGQDTAGPY
+600 DTAG
-615 AGGPG
+615 
-620 VAGPDAAGVYGP
+620 VHGP

-654 PGQGQLD
+654 PGQGQVD

-692 RFAHEEIADW
+692 RFAHEELADW
-702 LQAAHL
+702 VQAAHL
-708 DLPVA
+708 DLPAA
-713 LDTLGREVP
+713 LETLGRDVP

-727 PVLEALRL
+727 PVLEALGL
-735 LPPGERAAALE
+735 LPTGERAAALE
-746 RLVALLDGADGPEA
+746 RLVALLDAADGPEA
-760 GWWAA
+760 RWWAA
-765 RLIGE
+765 RLLGE
-770 TLLRAPDATPY
+770 TLLRVPDATPY
-781 LPVLHAL
+781 LPVLYAL
-788 AEHLSRPR
+788 TTHLTGPAPGGAHEAGPTPVPVTPAD
-796 PAPAQGT
+796 PAPA
-803 PPGADPPH
+803 D
-811 PAPTPAG
+811 PAPVDRTPAG
-818 SAAYAGPSGT
+818 SAAYAGALGT
-828 GLPRPAPVTAP
+828 PGPAVTAP
-839 SASAGPAA
+839 
-847 EAGPPGAD
+847 
-855 LPGSAPVAA
+855 
-864 SSVSAGSAG
+864 
-873 YAGPLGTGLPRP
+873 
-885 ASAGSVAEAGPSGA
+885 
-899 DLPRPAPGAG
+899 
-909 SSASAGSAG
+909 
-918 YAGPSGTGLP
+918 
-928 RPAPG
+928 
-933 AVPPASAGSAAYA
+933 
-946 GTLGPADITAWAGP
+946 WAGP
-960 GDTGHP
+960 GTTGHP
-966 RIPAQG
+966 WIPAQG
-972 GASAA
+972 GAPGA
-977 GGPAGHLRPGTATV
+977 GGSGGHAGHLRPG
-991 GGTRPGVPAGHLRPG
+991 GTRTGDVTESGGPPDPGRGR
-1006 AAATVGVGGNGCGGT
+1006 
-1021 AASGHGE
+1021 E
-1028 GDEGEFGVW
+1028 DEGEFGAW
-1037 FWSRV
+1037 FWTRLRV
-1042 RLAEEDRF
+1042 AEEDRF
-1050 ELLRRLVPHDH
+1050 ELLRRMLPHDH

-1107 LHTHRSLAVDDL
+1107 LHTHRHLAVDDL

-1192 LARPADASLH
+1192 LARPGDASLH

-1228 DPGPGRLLP
+1228 DPGRGLRLP

-1369 LDAFLGALAAGAAA
+1369 LDAFLGALAAGAATGA
-1383 GGPPDRT
+1383 PDRT

-1423 AFRALVAGW
+1423 AFGALVARW

-1442 LLGPGAR
+1442 LLGPSAR

-1454 LAHSVSA
+1454 LAHSA
-1461 SAPPSAS
+1461 SP
-1468 RSASAPDDADDGQR
+1468 RDDADDGQR
-1482 APAWQS
+1482 PPAWQS

>member
-39 ARMVLHGPGPGE
+39 ARVALHGPAPGE
-51 RTWRAGA
+51 RTWLAGA

-83 VAPRGVIVPGTYV
+83 VAPRGVIAPGTYV
-96 RLSARGWRQAR
+96 RLPARGWRQAR
-107 VLGSAEA
+107 VLGPAEA
-114 TYAASATDG
+114 TYTATDRF
-123 SHLLPA
+123 HLLPA

-157 VTGAVLAV
+157 TTGAVLAV
-165 LCTALRAE
+165 LCTALQAE

-195 AALLERNAATVPGF
+195 AALLERNAATVPGY
-209 GADLNLAGALQLTG
+209 GTDLNLAGALQLTG
-223 TTLGAALTTGGP
+223 TTLGAALAACGGP
-235 EPVDRPGIAAELDA
+235 EPVDRPAIAAELDA
-249 FAAGEHPVLALVG
+249 FTAGDRPVLALVG

-274 LAARRARGPH
+274 LAVRRARGPR

-296 RADDTSLA
+296 RAEDTSLA

-309 ALAAAGRILEAPAA
+309 ALTEAARILGVPAA
-323 APGPDGCQGPDG
+323 APGPDP
-335 GPDRGPEPASA
+335 A
-346 SALASLVASAG
+346 SALAALVAPAG
-357 RPLLVVLDGPE
+357 RALLVVLDGPE

-378 GPWTGATAAW
+378 RPWSGATAAW
-388 LEATGAR
+388 LGASGAR
-395 LAVAARPEYWES
+395 LLVAARPEHWEA
-407 AGRLYPPRMLRNPAR
+407 AGRLYPPRTLRTPAR

-432 VGDLTP
+432 IGDLTP
-438 EEAARARTRLGIP
+438 EEAEAARARLGIP
-451 AGAVADSDARHPL
+451 AGAVAAADARHPL
-464 TLRLLAEIHA
+464 TLRLLAEVRA

-488 AAHLALLCLR
+488 AAHLDLLCLR
-498 VAVRASAALPEPHRR
+498 VAVRVSAALPQPRGPG
-513 AGAAGGGPHG
+513 GAA
-523 RNTEGCDPAGP
+523 DP
-534 TGDGPYPGGPFPGG
+534 GDA
-548 PGMGGWGM
+548 GGW
-556 GGWGMAGPCADGPAT
+556 
-571 GKPYGDGP
+571 
-579 GAGGPYPD
+579 
-587 GPDSGEGGMAGPY
+587 
-600 EGGPHAGGQDTAGPY
+600 DTAGPDTVEVE
-615 AGGPG
+615 A
-620 VAGPDAAGVYGP
+620 AGPDTAGPDTAGPDTAGPDTAGPDTAGVYGP
-632 GVGRLAARVAGRVH
+632 GAGRLAARVAGRVH

-654 PGQGQLD
+654 PGQGQVD

-672 SGWASAVLT
+672 SGLASAVLA

-692 RFAHEEIADW
+692 RFAHEEFADW
-702 LQAAHL
+702 VQAAHL
-708 DLPVA
+708 DLPAA
-713 LDTLGREVP
+713 LHALGREDVP
-722 RHRIG
+722 RHRVG

-735 LPPGERAAALE
+735 LPPGERAAVLE
-746 RLVALLDGADGPEA
+746 RLVALLGEDTGPETR
-760 GWWAA
+760 WWAA
-765 RLIGE
+765 RLVGE
-770 TLLRAPDATPY
+770 TLLGVPDATPY
-781 LPVLHAL
+781 LPVLYGL
-788 AEHLSRPR
+788 AAHLAGPG
-796 PAPAQGT
+796 PGEAHE
-803 PPGADPPH
+803 PPGPSPVLPTPVPPTSADP
-811 PAPTPAG
+811 APAG
-818 SAAYAGPSGT
+818 SATYAG
-828 GLPRPAPVTAP
+828 A
-839 SASAGPAA
+839 
-847 EAGPPGAD
+847 
-855 LPGSAPVAA
+855 
-864 SSVSAGSAG
+864 
-873 YAGPLGTGLPRP
+873 LGR
-885 ASAGSVAEAGPSGA
+885 S
-899 DLPRPAPGAG
+899 
-909 SSASAGSAG
+909 
-918 YAGPSGTGLP
+918 
-928 RPAPG
+928 
-933 AVPPASAGSAAYA
+933 
-946 GTLGPADITAWAGP
+946 GPADPTAWAGP
-960 GDTGHP
+960 GGAGHP

-972 GASAA
+972 GAPAA
-977 GGPAGHLRPGTATV
+977 GGPGAQAGRLCPEAAAGATARV
-991 GGTRPGVPAGHLRPG
+991 GGTGTGGPPAPGRGREDE
-1006 AAATVGVGGNGCGGT
+1006 
-1021 AASGHGE
+1021 GE
-1028 GDEGEFGVW
+1028 GEGEGEFGAW
-1037 FWSRV
+1037 FWTRV
-1042 RLAEEDRF
+1042 RVTEEDRF

-1069 RLVRAPHL
+1069 RLVRAPRL

-1107 LHTHRSLAVDDL
+1107 LHTHRGLAVDDL

-1192 LARPADASLH
+1192 LARPSDASLH

-1217 RYLPEALACFR
+1217 RYLPDALACFR
-1228 DPGPGRLLP
+1228 DPERGTRLP
-1237 AAALV
+1237 ATALV

-1256 ALRERADGEVVRALA
+1256 VLRERADGEVVRALA

-1279 RRAADLVRDHLAR
+1279 RRAAELVRDHLAR
-1292 HPQDAAH
+1292 RPQDAAH
-1299 AAAFVDRRL
+1299 AAEFVDRRL

-1369 LDAFLGALAAGAAA
+1369 LDTFLGALAAGAAVGA
-1383 GGPPDRT
+1383 PPDRS
-1390 RDLLRRTGRQLLRAP
+1390 RELLRRTGRQLLRAP

-1413 RTVELARAEP
+1413 RTVELARAVP
-1423 AFRALVAGW
+1423 AFGALVASW

-1442 LLGPGAR
+1442 LLGPSAR

-1454 LAHSVSA
+1454 LAHSA
-1461 SAPPSAS
+1461 SPPH
-1468 RSASAPDDADDGQR
+1468 DADDGQR
-1482 APAWQS
+1482 ARAWQS

>member
-26 GTVLTSHEAVDGL
+26 GTVLTSHEAVAGL
-39 ARMVLHGPGPGE
+39 ARVVLHGPTSGE
-51 RTWRAGA
+51 RTWLAGA

-83 VAPRGVIVPGTYV
+83 VAPRGAIAPGTYV

-107 VLGSAEA
+107 VLGGAEA
-114 TYAASATDG
+114 TYAATSTGTAAAAADRLN
-123 SHLLPA
+123 LLPA

-144 LGGEACGGPVLDA
+144 FGGEACGGPVLDA
-157 VTGAVLAV
+157 GTGAVLAV
-165 LCTALRAE
+165 LCTALQAE
-173 HRSGGFAVPLA
+173 HRSGGFAVPLT

-195 AALLERNAATVPGF
+195 AALLERNAATVPGH

-223 TTLGAALTTGGP
+223 TTLGAALAAGGP
-235 EPVDRPGIAAELDA
+235 EPVDRPEIAAELDA
-249 FAAGEHPVLALVG
+249 FTAGDRPVLALIG
-262 RPGTGRTTALAA
+262 RPGTGRTTALAG
-274 LAARRARGPH
+274 LAVRRARGPR

-296 RADDTSLA
+296 RVGDTSLG

-309 ALAAAGRILEAPAA
+309 ALAEAGRILEVPAA
-323 APGPDGCQGPDG
+323 APGAD
-335 GPDRGPEPASA
+335 PASELA
-346 SALASLVASAG
+346 ALVTSAG
-357 RPLLVVLDGPE
+357 RALLVVLDGPE

-373 LAGRA
+373 LAARA
-378 GPWTGATAAW
+378 GPWTAATAAW
-388 LEATGAR
+388 LDATGAR

-407 AGRLYPPRMLRNPAR
+407 AGRLYPSRMLRTPAR

-438 EEAARARTRLGIP
+438 EEAALAGARLGIP
-451 AGAVADSDARHPL
+451 ADAVPGAGARHPL
-464 TLRLLAEIHA
+464 TLRLLAEVRA

-488 AAHLALLCLR
+488 AAHLDLLCLR
-498 VAVRASAALPEPHRR
+498 VAVRVSGALPQPRR
-513 AGAAGGGPHG
+513 PGVGGAA
-523 RNTEGCDPAGP
+523 DPVG
-534 TGDGPYPGGPFPGG
+534 
-548 PGMGGWGM
+548 
-556 GGWGMAGPCADGPAT
+556 ADGP
-571 GKPYGDGP
+571 
-579 GAGGPYPD
+579 
-587 GPDSGEGGMAGPY
+587 
-600 EGGPHAGGQDTAGPY
+600 DT
-615 AGGPG
+615 
-620 VAGPDAAGVYGP
+620 AGVYGP
-632 GVGRLAARVAGRVH
+632 GAGRLAARVAGRVH

-654 PGQGQLD
+654 PGQGQVD

-692 RFAHEEIADW
+692 RFAHEELADW
-702 LQAAHL
+702 VQAAHL
-708 DLPVA
+708 DLPAA
-713 LDTLGREVP
+713 LDTLGRDVP

-727 PVLEALRL
+727 PVLEALGL
-735 LPPGERAAALE
+735 LPRGERAAVLE
-746 RLVALLDGADGPEA
+746 RLVALLDGTAGPEA
-760 GWWAA
+760 RWWAA
-765 RLIGE
+765 RLVGE
-770 TLLRAPDATPY
+770 TLLRVPDATPY
-781 LPVLHAL
+781 LPVLYAL
-788 AEHLSRPR
+788 TTHLTRPEPGGEHEPGPT
-796 PAPAQGT
+796 PAGPT
-803 PPGADPPH
+803 PEPVTSADLTSDQ
-811 PAPTPAG
+811 TPAG
-818 SAAYAGPSGT
+818 SAAYAGALGIP
-828 GLPRPAPVTAP
+828 
-839 SASAGPAA
+839 GPA
-847 EAGPPGAD
+847 
-855 LPGSAPVAA
+855 V
-864 SSVSAGSAG
+864 
-873 YAGPLGTGLPRP
+873 T
-885 ASAGSVAEAGPSGA
+885 
-899 DLPRPAPGAG
+899 
-909 SSASAGSAG
+909 
-918 YAGPSGTGLP
+918 
-928 RPAPG
+928 
-933 AVPPASAGSAAYA
+933 
-946 GTLGPADITAWAGP
+946 TAWAGP
-960 GDTGHP
+960 GTTGHP
-966 RIPAQG
+966 RVPAQG
-972 GASAA
+972 GDPGAGGP
-977 GGPAGHLRPGTATV
+977 GGPAGHLRPGEAAGEAAYG
-991 GGTRPGVPAGHLRPG
+991 GGTQTGGITEPGGPPEPG
-1006 AAATVGVGGNGCGGT
+1006 QGR
-1021 AASGHGE
+1021 E
-1028 GDEGEFGVW
+1028 DEEGEFGAW
-1037 FWSRV
+1037 FWTRV
-1042 RLAEEDRF
+1042 RVAEEDRF
-1050 ELLRRLVPHDH
+1050 ELLRRMLPHDH

-1069 RLVRAPHL
+1069 RLVRAPRL

-1107 LHTHRSLAVDDL
+1107 LHTHRHLAVDDL
-1119 AEALVTAAHPR
+1119 AEVLVTAAHPR

-1192 LARPADASLH
+1192 LARPGDASLH
-1202 GSALGILLRDPQVRA
+1202 GSALGILLRDPQARA

-1228 DPGPGRLLP
+1228 DPGRGLRLP

-1299 AAAFVDRRL
+1299 AAEFVDRRL

-1326 GSGPPPV
+1326 DSGPPPV

-1369 LDAFLGALAAGAAA
+1369 LDTFLGALAAGAAA
-1383 GGPPDRT
+1383 GAPDRT

-1423 AFRALVAGW
+1423 AFGALVARW

-1442 LLGPGAR
+1442 LLGPSAR

-1454 LAHSVSA
+1454 LAHSA
-1461 SAPPSAS
+1461 SP
-1468 RSASAPDDADDGQR
+1468 RDDADDGQR
-1482 APAWQS
+1482 PPAWQS

>member
-39 ARMVLHGPGPGE
+39 ARVVLHGPAPGE
-51 RTWRAGA
+51 RTWVAGA

-83 VAPRGVIVPGTYV
+83 VAPRGVIAPGTYV

-107 VLGSAEA
+107 VLGLAEA
-114 TYAASATDG
+114 TYAATVTAGTGTGTAAWAGTTAATATAADRL
-123 SHLLPA
+123 HRLPA
-129 ALELAIGTDGRDALR
+129 VLELAIGTDGRDALR

-157 VTGAVLAV
+157 GTGAVLAV
-165 LCTALRAE
+165 LCTALQAE
-173 HRSGGFAVPLA
+173 HRSGGFAVPLT

-195 AALLERNAATVPGF
+195 AALLERNAATVPGH

-223 TTLGAALTTGGP
+223 TTLGAALATGGP
-235 EPVDRPGIAAELDA
+235 EPVDRPEIAAELDA
-249 FAAGEHPVLALVG
+249 FTAGDRFTAGSGPVLALVG

-274 LAARRARGPH
+274 LAVRARARARPRPSGCAAPTCGPRTARWPTPWRGRWRRRGGSWRCRRRAGPGPGVGAGRARGLGRAG
-284 PAPTLWLRGADL
+284 PARRPGRAGGDAAAARGAG
-296 RADDTSLA
+296 RA
-304 DAVAR
+304 V
-309 ALAAAGRILEAPAA
+309 
-323 APGPDGCQGPDG
+323 
-335 GPDRGPEPASA
+335 DRGH
-346 SALASLVASAG
+346 
-357 RPLLVVLDGPE
+357 R
-368 EMPPR
+368 R
-373 LAGRA
+373 LAGRD
-378 GPWTGATAAW
+378 
-388 LEATGAR
+388 R
-395 LAVAARPEYWES
+395 S
-407 AGRLYPPRMLRNPAR
+407 
-422 PARRLPPAVP
+422 PARRGRPPRVLGVGRAALPVPDAPDPGPVNPLLPPAVP

-438 EEAARARTRLGIP
+438 EEALAAAPGWGSRPTPSRGRRPAPAHPAAARGGPRGRGHRL
-451 AGAVADSDARHPL
+451 
-464 TLRLLAEIHA
+464 
-474 AGVTAGRPSRDEVF
+474 GRPSRDEVF
-488 AAHLALLCLR
+488 SAHLDLLCLR
-498 VAVRASAALPEPHRR
+498 VAVRVSAALPQPRR
-513 AGAAGGGPHG
+513 PGVGGAA
-523 RNTEGCDPAGP
+523 DPVG
-534 TGDGPYPGGPFPGG
+534 
-548 PGMGGWGM
+548 
-556 GGWGMAGPCADGPAT
+556 ADGP
-571 GKPYGDGP
+571 
-579 GAGGPYPD
+579 
-587 GPDSGEGGMAGPY
+587 
-600 EGGPHAGGQDTAGPY
+600 DT
-615 AGGPG
+615 
-620 VAGPDAAGVYGP
+620 AGVYGP

-654 PGQGQLD
+654 PGRGQVD
-661 RASFE
+661 RSSFE

-692 RFAHEEIADW
+692 RFAHEELADW
-702 LQAAHL
+702 VQAAHL
-708 DLPVA
+708 DLPAA
-713 LDTLGREVP
+713 LDTLGRDVP

-727 PVLEALRL
+727 PVLEALGL

-746 RLVALLDGADGPEA
+746 RLVALLGAAADPEA
-760 GWWAA
+760 RWWAA
-765 RLIGE
+765 RLVGE
-770 TLLRAPDATPY
+770 TLLRVPDATPY
-781 LPVLHAL
+781 LPVLYAL
-788 AEHLSRPR
+788 TTHLTG
-796 PAPAQGT
+796 PAPGGAHGAGPT
-803 PPGADPPH
+803 PVGPTPVPVTPAD
-811 PAPTPAG
+811 PTPAG
-818 SAAYAGPSGT
+818 SAAYAGALG
-828 GLPRPAPVTAP
+828 AP
-839 SASAGPAA
+839 GPAA
-847 EAGPPGAD
+847 T
-855 LPGSAPVAA
+855 AP
-864 SSVSAGSAG
+864 
-873 YAGPLGTGLPRP
+873 
-885 ASAGSVAEAGPSGA
+885 
-899 DLPRPAPGAG
+899 
-909 SSASAGSAG
+909 
-918 YAGPSGTGLP
+918 
-928 RPAPG
+928 
-933 AVPPASAGSAAYA
+933 
-946 GTLGPADITAWAGP
+946 WAGP
-960 GDTGHP
+960 GTAGHP
-966 RIPAQG
+966 WIPAQG
-972 GASAA
+972 GAPGADGPGGHGGHA
-977 GGPAGHLRPGTATV
+977 GPLRPG
-991 GGTRPGVPAGHLRPG
+991 GTRTGGVTESGGPPGPG
-1006 AAATVGVGGNGCGGT
+1006 QGR
-1021 AASGHGE
+1021 E
-1028 GDEGEFGVW
+1028 EEGEFGAW
-1037 FWSRV
+1037 FWTRLRV
-1042 RLAEEDRF
+1042 AEEDRF
-1050 ELLRRLVPHDH
+1050 ELLRRMLPHDH

-1107 LHTHRSLAVDDL
+1107 LHTHRHLAVDDL

-1192 LARPADASLH
+1192 LARPGDASLH

-1217 RYLPEALACFR
+1217 RYLPDALACFR
-1228 DPGPGRLLP
+1228 DPGRGLRLP

-1299 AAAFVDRRL
+1299 AAEFVDRRL

-1369 LDAFLGALAAGAAA
+1369 LDAFLGALAAGAATGA
-1383 GGPPDRT
+1383 PDRT

-1423 AFRALVAGW
+1423 AFGALVARW

-1442 LLGPGAR
+1442 LLGPSAR

-1454 LAHSVSA
+1454 LAHSA
-1461 SAPPSAS
+1461 SP
-1468 RSASAPDDADDGQR
+1468 REDADDGQR
-1482 APAWQS
+1482 PPAWQS

>member
-26 GTVLTSHEAVDGL
+26 GTVLTSHEAVAGL
-39 ARMVLHGPGPGE
+39 ARVVLHGPAPAE
-51 RTWRAGA
+51 RTWVAGA

-78 VRPLP
+78 ARPLP
-83 VAPRGVIVPGTYV
+83 VAPRGVVDPGTYV
-96 RLSARGWRQAR
+96 QLSARGWRQAR
-107 VLGSAEA
+107 VLGAAEA
-114 TYAASATDG
+114 TYTATAAC
-123 SHLLPA
+123 HLLPA

-144 LGGEACGGPVLDA
+144 LDGEACGGPVLDA

-165 LCTALRAE
+165 LSAALKSE
-173 HRSGGFAVPLA
+173 HRTGGFAVPLA

-195 AALLERNAATVPGF
+195 AELLERNSATVPGH

-223 TTLGAALTTGGP
+223 TTLVPAFAAGGP
-235 EPVDRPGIAAELDA
+235 EPVDRPAIAAALDA
-249 FAAGEHPVLALVG
+249 FTAGNRPVLALVG

-274 LAARRARGPH
+274 LALRRTRGPR

-296 RADDTSLA
+296 RAEDTSLA
-304 DAVAR
+304 DAVTR
-309 ALAAAGRILEAPAA
+309 ALTEAAQILEAPA
-323 APGPDGCQGPDG
+323 G
-335 GPDRGPEPASA
+335 GPAPDPA
-346 SALASLVASAG
+346 SALASLAASAG
-357 RPLLVVLDGPE
+357 RALLVVLDGPE

-373 LAGRA
+373 LAQRA
-378 GPWTGATAAW
+378 GPWTAATAAW

-395 LAVAARPEYWES
+395 LAVAARPEHWES
-407 AGRLYPPRMLRNPAR
+407 AGRLYPPRTLCTPAR

-432 VGDLTP
+432 IGDLTP
-438 EEAARARTRLGIP
+438 QEAAPAAARLGLP
-451 AGAVADSDARHPL
+451 PDAAAGGDARHPL
-464 TLRLLAEIHA
+464 TLRLLAEVRA

-488 AAHLALLCLR
+488 AAHLDLLCLR
-498 VAVRASAALPEPHRR
+498 VAVRVSAAPPQPR
-513 AGAAGGGPHG
+513 APDGAA
-523 RNTEGCDPAGP
+523 DPRG
-534 TGDGPYPGGPFPGG
+534 
-548 PGMGGWGM
+548 
-556 GGWGMAGPCADGPAT
+556 
-571 GKPYGDGP
+571 
-579 GAGGPYPD
+579 
-587 GPDSGEGGMAGPY
+587 
-600 EGGPHAGGQDTAGPY
+600 AGGQDTAR
-615 AGGPG
+615 
-620 VAGPDAAGVYGP
+620 VYGP

-681 EGLLVPAGEGY
+681 EGLLVPAGQGY
-692 RFAHEEIADW
+692 RFAHEELSDW

-708 DLPVA
+708 DLPAA
-713 LDTLGREVP
+713 LDTLGRDVP

-735 LPPGERAAALE
+735 LPPGERGAVLE
-746 RLVALLDGADGPEA
+746 RLVAALDGAAGPEA
-760 GWWAA
+760 LWWAA
-765 RLIGE
+765 RLVGE

-788 AEHLSRPR
+788 AAHLTR
-796 PAPAQGT
+796 PAPQASDRPGS
-803 PPGADPPH
+803 GADGPG
-811 PAPTPAG
+811 PAAAPAAPAVPTPAG
-818 SAAYAGPSGT
+818 SAAYAG
-828 GLPRPAPVTAP
+828 
-839 SASAGPAA
+839 
-847 EAGPPGAD
+847 
-855 LPGSAPVAA
+855 
-864 SSVSAGSAG
+864 
-873 YAGPLGTGLPRP
+873 
-885 ASAGSVAEAGPSGA
+885 
-899 DLPRPAPGAG
+899 
-909 SSASAGSAG
+909 
-918 YAGPSGTGLP
+918 
-928 RPAPG
+928 
-933 AVPPASAGSAAYA
+933 
-946 GTLGPADITAWAGP
+946 TLGIPGPGTTTAWAVRPVEAG
-960 GDTGHP
+960 GAAGEEEGEEEEDAEGEG
-966 RIPAQG
+966 AQG
-972 GASAA
+972 EA
-977 GGPAGHLRPGTATV
+977 
-991 GGTRPGVPAGHLRPG
+991 
-1006 AAATVGVGGNGCGGT
+1006 
-1021 AASGHGE
+1021 
-1028 GDEGEFGVW
+1028 EGEFGGW
-1037 FWSRV
+1037 FWTRV
-1042 RLAEEDRF
+1042 RLAEEERF

-1061 RLLDAAAR
+1061 RHLAAAAR
-1069 RLVRAPHL
+1069 RLVRAPRL
-1077 VQPLLCGW
+1077 VQPLLCDW
-1085 FRDERRLLGRPGA
+1085 LRDERPLLGRPGA

-1130 ADELLAVLAEDEPSA
+1130 ADELLAALAEDEPSA
-1145 LSRAVD
+1145 LCRAVD

-1192 LARPADASLH
+1192 LARPADSSLH
-1202 GSALGILLRDPQVRA
+1202 GSALGILLRDPHVRA

-1228 DPGPGRLLP
+1228 DPGRGRRLP
-1237 AAALV
+1237 ATALV

-1250 PDAVFA
+1250 PDTVFA

-1299 AAAFVDRRL
+1299 AAEFVDRRL
-1308 EQGLAAAP
+1308 EQGLASAP
-1316 VLRPLVRDLL
+1316 VLRPLVLDLL
-1326 GSGPPPV
+1326 DSGPPSV

-1354 ELAEALLREELDPSV
+1354 ELAGVLLRGELDPVV
-1369 LDAFLGALAAGAAA
+1369 LDAFLGALAAGAATGA
-1383 GGPPDRT
+1383 PDRT
-1390 RDLLRRTGRQLLRAP
+1390 RELLRRTGRQLLRAP

-1423 AFRALVAGW
+1423 AFGALVARW

-1442 LLGPGAR
+1442 LLGPSAR

-1454 LAHSVSA
+1454 LGHSA
-1461 SAPPSAS
+1461 SAS
-1468 RSASAPDDADDGQR
+1468 DDADDGHR
-1482 APAWQS
+1482 PPAWQS